1 MPRWSGVLAR
11 ITVSH
16 VGDANLHHLSRGAA
30 LPSSARRPRGTGQ
43 PILLA
48 QGACWVGWLPPTHHA
63 LHVVDFDFVVL
74 LLGLVESVFAPS
86 AVVGLVDDLEGPMVG

>member
-11 ITVSH
+11 IKVSH

-30 LPSSARRPRGTGQ
+30 LPSSARRRRGTGQ

-48 QGACWVGWLPPTHHA
+48 QCGPMRLPLGPGELNHAYGGIFQSLHQGAH
-63 LHVVDFDFVVL
+63 DRFVR
-74 LLGLVESVFAPS
+74 
-86 AVVGLVDDLEGPMVG
+86 LEGLAHCW